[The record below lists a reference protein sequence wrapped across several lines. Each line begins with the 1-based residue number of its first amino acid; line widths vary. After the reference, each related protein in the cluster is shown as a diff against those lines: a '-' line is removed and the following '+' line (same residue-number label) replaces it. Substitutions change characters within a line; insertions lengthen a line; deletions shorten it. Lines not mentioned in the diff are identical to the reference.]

1 MMYHNT
7 LYRHVLKSLFSDILS
22 RFTFLFF
29 SSGCVCV
36 CGGGGGRGGGDGA
49 RQGFFLTSKKTL
61 FMYHKEKGK
70 KKTEKFLVQNFHFI

>member
-36 CGGGGGRGGGDGA
+36 CGGGGGGGGGMVPGRDFSSHP
-49 RQGFFLTSKKTL
+49 RRHYLCIIKR
-61 FMYHKEKGK
+61 KEKK
-70 KKTEKFLVQNFHFI
+70 KQKNF